1 MDSNIQVRVD
11 DELIEI
17 KRNTS
22 NPHEALTKDEMLQ
35 KLTVSRMHAEQGLV
49 RDADDVIVDMRMKY
63 GFSDVV
69 IAKCNPESKFFREI
83 I

>member
-22 NPHEALTKDEMLQ
+22 NPHEALTEDEMLQ
-35 KLTVSRMHAEQGLV
+35 KLAVSRMHAEQGLV
-49 RDADDVIVDMRMKY
+49 RDADDVIAGMRMKC
-63 GFSDVV
+63 GLGDVV
-69 IAKCNPESKFFREI
+69 II
-83 I
+83 